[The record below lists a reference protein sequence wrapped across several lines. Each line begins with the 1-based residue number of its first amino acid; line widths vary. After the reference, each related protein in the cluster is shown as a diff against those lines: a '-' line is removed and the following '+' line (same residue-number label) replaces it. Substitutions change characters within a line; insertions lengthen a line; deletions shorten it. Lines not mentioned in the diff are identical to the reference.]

1 VRPEHRSF
9 RVEEAINMLTE
20 TAAAT
25 TGEPAFELD
34 NFHVSDS
41 DLPEFRDMPFEN
53 INELH
58 LDHPGANDPEYR
70 KRRDY
75 IAGLSKQFRETG
87 LITDVDYTDEE
98 QQIWRRVAGQL
109 EELHAKRANKF
120 YLQAKK
126 DLGISNDRIPQLTE
140 MNRRLKELTNFRL
153 APIEGLVDTRA
164 FLSWLSYRTML
175 STQYIRHH
183 SRPEYTPE
191 PDIVHEAIGHIP
203 MFTNPDFA
211 DFSQF
216 IGHGARL
223 ATDEQIE
230 ELGRLYWFTVEFGLT
245 EEDGDIKAYGAGLL
259 SSFGE
264 LEHAFGDKVERR
276 PFELEEV
283 INTPYTY
290 SDMQPV
296 LYVIPSYAE
305 LKEVTRRYIERI
317 AR

>member
-1 VRPEHRSF
+1 
-9 RVEEAINMLTE
+9 MLTE

-25 TGEPAFELD
+25 SSEPAFEID
-34 NFHVSDS
+34 NFHVSDT
-41 DLPEFRDMPFEN
+41 DLPEFSDMPFEN

-58 LDHPGANDPEYR
+58 LDHPGANDLEYR
-70 KRRDY
+70 ERRDY
-75 IAGLSKQFRETG
+75 IASLAKRFRETG
-87 LITDVDYTDEE
+87 VITDVDYTDEE
-98 QQIWRRVAGQL
+98 QGIWRIVAGRL
-109 EELHAKRANKF
+109 EELHARRANKF

-126 DLGISNDRIPQLTE
+126 DLGFSNDRIPQLTE
-140 MNRRLKELTNFRL
+140 MTRRLKELTNFRL

-245 EEDGDIKAYGAGLL
+245 EEGGDVKAYGAGLL

-264 LEHAFGDKVERR
+264 LEHAFGDEVERR
-276 PFELEEV
+276 PFDLEEV
-283 INTPYTY
+283 IKTPYTY

-296 LYVIPSYAE
+296 LYVISSYAE